1 MGNAECAPLRV
12 RRVVQE
18 LRMVEACARRPI
30 AARIRAALLGDA
42 QWRVGL
48 AAKVLLTVETDR
60 LVVRVRPRVALR
72 LVLGW

>member
-48 AAKVLLTVETDR
+48 AA
-60 LVVRVRPRVALR
+60 RVADARAATSKLKDF
-72 LVLGW
+72 VLSKR